1 MLKIKHHTFF
11 KKDFKKLGENGFDDI
26 VLNEVILTLRKK
38 EPLPPQFKDH
48 ALKGKWKPFRECH
61 IKPDILLVYLVEN
74 DELILLRL
82 GSHSE
87 LF

>member
-1 MLKIKHHTFF
+1 M
-11 KKDFKKLGENGFDDI
+11 
-26 VLNEVILTLRKK
+26 
-38 EPLPPQFKDH
+38 
-48 ALKGKWKPFRECH
+48 
-61 IKPDILLVYLVEN
+61 LVYLVKD

>member
-1 MLKIKHHTFF
+1 
-11 KKDFKKLGENGFDDI
+11 D
-26 VLNEVILTLRKK
+26 V
-38 EPLPPQFKDH
+38 
-48 ALKGKWKPFRECH
+48 
-61 IKPDILLVYLVEN
+61 LLVYLVKD

>member
-1 MLKIKHHTFF
+1 
-11 KKDFKKLGENGFDDI
+11 
-26 VLNEVILTLRKK
+26 
-38 EPLPPQFKDH
+38 

-61 IKPDILLVYLVEN
+61 IKADILLVYLVKD

-87 LF
+87 LFYKLPITLKKNATIAC